1 MNKMILSVGCKEIE
15 CEEEWPAPSSATI
28 DPITGCIG
36 EVSKIEVIDLEVWM
50 EIDLGNYVHRVAFI
64 GDTPSWIFEGARVS
78 VEYIT
83 GTIRPVIPI
92 NLP

>member
-1 MNKMILSVGCKEIE
+1 MKKMIFSVGGKEIQ
-15 CEEEWPAPSSATI
+15 CEEEWPAPSPATI

-36 EVSKIEVIDLEVWM
+36 EVSKIEVIDLELWV
-50 EIDLGNYVHRVAFI
+50 EIHAGNKFHRVAI
-64 GDTPSWIFEGARVS
+64 KGESPAWIFEGARVS
-78 VEYIT
+78 VEYTT